1 VFNENFIA
9 SIILIFSGIE
19 AEMMS
24 EKLIKQIL
32 SACSGISREEI
43 LKRLESEKRRVGGFI
58 SDETLLRM
66 IAAEFGVEIPQ
77 NEALA
82 LTLSIKDLVPNLG
95 DVTVVGRV
103 VAVFSPKTFKG
114 NRSGKFASL
123 FIVDKSEIMRVILW
137 NDKASLMESGEIK
150 VGQIVRFSHGY
161 TREDR
166 GGKVEL
172 HIGDKSEIEINPGD
186 VKTKDYPDI
195 SKFAIKIGE
204 ITPAFK
210 NKKVNLVGKVKE
222 LFAASTFKRQDS
234 SLGKRMRFI
243 LADETGEIS
252 VVVWNEKVDELEKTL
267 KKGAGLQMVN
277 ARVKKALSEGLEIH
291 VDNETYV
298 GPLAEEFLKIAD
310 LKEGLDCVDIEGE
323 VVTKPLHRDVK
334 TSKGEIVKLTV
345 FELKDETGKIWV
357 SAWRKH
363 ADAASNLKVGD
374 KLIIKNAYVK
384 KGFGDQLEISTRNTT
399 SINILHNSN

>member
-1 VFNENFIA
+1 
-9 SIILIFSGIE
+9 
-19 AEMMS
+19 MTS
-24 EKLIKQIL
+24 EKLIEQIL
-32 SACSGISREEI
+32 LACAGISREEI
-43 LKRLESEKRRVGGFI
+43 LERLESEKRKIGGFI

-66 IAAEFGVEIPQ
+66 IAAELGVEIPQ

-82 LTLSIKDLVPNLG
+82 PAISIRDLVPSLG
-95 DVTVVGRV
+95 DVTVIGRV
-103 VAVFSPKTFKG
+103 VAVFNPKTFEG

-123 FIVDKSEIMRVILW
+123 FIADKSEIMRVVLW
-137 NDKASLMESGEIK
+137 NDKTSLIESGAIK
-150 VGQIVRFSHGY
+150 VGQIVCFSHGY

-166 GGKVEL
+166 SGKVEL
-172 HIGDKSEIEINPGD
+172 HIGEKSEIEITPKD
-186 VKTKDYPDI
+186 VEAKDYPDI

-204 ITPAFK
+204 ITSAFK

-234 SLGKRMRFI
+234 SPGKVMRFI

-267 KKGAGLQMVN
+267 KKGVGLQIVN

-291 VDNETYV
+291 VDTGTYV
-298 GPLAEEFLKIAD
+298 GPLMLAEEFLKIAD
-310 LKEGLDCVDIEGE
+310 LTEGLDRVNVEGE

-345 FELKDETGKIWV
+345 FELKDETGRIWF

-374 KLIIKNAYVK
+374 KVIIKDAYVK
-384 KGFGDQLEISTRNTT
+384 KGFGDQLELSTRNAT
-399 SINILHNSN
+399 SINILRTID

>member
-1 VFNENFIA
+1 
-9 SIILIFSGIE
+9 
-19 AEMMS
+19 
-24 EKLIKQIL
+24 
-32 SACSGISREEI
+32 
-43 LKRLESEKRRVGGFI
+43 
-58 SDETLLRM
+58 
-66 IAAEFGVEIPQ
+66 
-77 NEALA
+77 
-82 LTLSIKDLVPNLG
+82 LVPNLG

-103 VAVFSPKTFKG
+103 VAVFSPKTFEG

-123 FIVDKSEIMRVILW
+123 FIVDKSEIVRVVLW

-172 HIGDKSEIEINPGD
+172 HTGDKSEIEINPKE
-186 VKTKDYPDI
+186 VEAKDYPNI

-204 ITPAFK
+204 TTQAHK

-234 SLGKRMRFI
+234 SLGKVMRFI
-243 LADETGEIS
+243 LADETGEIP

-267 KKGAGLQMVN
+267 KKGAVLQIVN
-277 ARVKKALSEGLEIH
+277 ARVKKAVNEGLEIH
-291 VDNETYV
+291 VDNGTYV
-298 GPLAEEFLKIAD
+298 GPLMFAEEFLKIAD
-310 LKEGLDCVDIEGE
+310 LKEGLDCVDVEGE
-323 VVTKPLHRDVK
+323 VVIKPLHRDVK

-345 FELKDETGKIWV
+345 FELKDETRRIWV

-374 KLIIKNAYVK
+374 KVIIKDAYVK
-384 KGFGDQLEISTRNTT
+384 KGFGDQLELSTGNTT
-399 SINILHNSN
+399 SITILHNSN